1 MGKLDQK
8 QLPLIFVLGPSGAGK
23 SQLGIWLADD
33 LHLLHM
39 EIDRWPKGD
48 GIDLE
53 GIRAEWNAYYLG
65 GSITPLASLLRSR
78 AAKADRAGT
87 VLTFPGGL
95 VLPPELIEAS
105 RVEGI
110 ITIILYGSE
119 AECLNAFLAREK
131 GNVRGLDKNFWIQ
144 QNSSTYAQFNYP
156 AYAPYR
162 LNAFQ
167 HGRRLERAAIV
178 EAVKKR
184 ADL

>member
-53 GIRAEWNAYYLG
+53 GIRAEWNAYYLD

-95 VLPPELIEAS
+95 VLPH
-105 RVEGI
+105 
-110 ITIILYGSE
+110 
-119 AECLNAFLAREK
+119 
-131 GNVRGLDKNFWIQ
+131 RGPRGVGPPHAHRALHPRQ
-144 QNSSTYAQFNYP
+144 HLQRRPHAQ
-156 AYAPYR
+156 A
-162 LNAFQ
+162 Q
-167 HGRRLERAAIV
+167 AAHL
-178 EAVKKR
+178 R
-184 ADL
+184 